1 MRLSMVK
8 ISFKVKG
15 VHQDEN
21 TEVQIAPSPP
31 PPLPKKKETLLKGS
45 VRVMRL
51 FMLNYPCANN

>member
-31 PPLPKKKETLLKGS
+31 PPCQKKKRNTAKRICQGHATFHVKLPLCK
-45 VRVMRL
+45 
-51 FMLNYPCANN
+51 